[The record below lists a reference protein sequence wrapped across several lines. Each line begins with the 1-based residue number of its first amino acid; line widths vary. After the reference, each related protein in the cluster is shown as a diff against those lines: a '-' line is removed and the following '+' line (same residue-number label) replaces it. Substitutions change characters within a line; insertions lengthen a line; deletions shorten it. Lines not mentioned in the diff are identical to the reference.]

1 MYQRINVSLPHAA
14 VLFLRGLDKPFSS
27 VILDLVLELASRTG
41 DNDAAASIK
50 DEVYHKRCRK
60 PNSRYWQRKQSRL
73 DPQP

>member
-50 DEVYHKRCRK
+50 DEIHRKRCRK
-60 PNSRYWQRKQSRL
+60 PNSRYWQRKQAKSNL
-73 DPQP
+73 Q